1 MTWGVPFLDGFDH
14 YATADIGA
22 KWDAVASGGNVT
34 IDSTIFRNSGKALKI
49 SAAGATYAIKGVTPS
64 RNICLGFGHYCTAI
78 PSDSTVAGSNG
89 HSILGL
95 SSANTYGAGTLGQV
109 FLSMLNDGK
118 LHAGRGSAY
127 AGGASSATDL
137 GAGTTVFTQNT
148 WYYIEVRVFIDS
160 SAGQIE
166 VRVNGVVDINLTG
179 INTQAQTA
187 NTVSSLQT
195 LSYGSGV
202 AQSRY
207 FDDLYLR
214 TGSSGSAESGGFLG
228 DISVK
233 PYYPN
238 ADGTYTAM
246 TCSTGSTHN
255 TLVDE
260 TTPNTSDYVS
270 SATALTKDSYGFQD
284 VSGSGAIKAV
294 QLNAYASKNDSGF
307 RGLDLFCRSSSTEDF
322 TAYNALSTTWR
333 YMIKGWLQDPN
344 TSADWSQAGFNAAEF
359 GVRVSADL

>member
-22 KWDAVASGGNVT
+22 KWDAVSASNVS
-34 IDSTIFRNSGKALKI
+34 IDSTVYRNSGKALKI
-49 SAAGATYAIKGVTPS
+49 SPASATYALKGVTPS
-64 RNICLGFGHYCTAI
+64 RNICLGFGYYCTGI
-78 PSDSTVAGSNG
+78 PADTTVSGTAG
-89 HSILGL
+89 HSILAL
-95 SSANTYGAGTLGQV
+95 SSINAYGSGTGGQV
-109 FLSMLNDGK
+109 FLSILSDGK
-118 LHAGRGSAY
+118 LHVGRGSAY

-137 GAGTTVFTQNT
+137 GNGTAVFTQNT
-148 WYYIEVRVFIDS
+148 WYYIEMRVFIDS

-187 NTVSSLQT
+187 NTVSSLQP
-195 LSYGSGV
+195 LSFGTVSSY
-202 AQSRY
+202 SRY

-294 QLNAYASKNDSGF
+294 QLSAYASKNDSGF
-307 RGLDLFCRSSSTEDF
+307 RGMDLFCRSSSTEDF
-322 TAYNALSTTWR
+322 TSYNALSTSWR
-333 YMIKGWLQDPN
+333 YLLKGWLVDPN